1 MNKYE
6 ADLKIVKEDGY
17 YLRTVKKQNYEICL
31 QAIDNWGPAIQ
42 FIRWKTT
49 NLSKIQRNNLC
60 KKAVLK
66 DGELLK
72 YVKRQTEEICL
83 LAVRENPW
91 ALKYVKRQTE
101 RICIEAVKQWG
112 TVLQLVKKQTPKICL
127 EAVKQ
132 NSFALY
138 YVKKQF
144 EGICMIAVKQDGF
157 ALEYVKNQTYKIC
170 LEAVKQDGE
179 SLKYVKNQTKEI
191 CIEAVEND
199 ARSIQYIKWDQLKL
213 TESEVDEMHKLA
225 LTQTSR
231 ALVFIKD
238 KSKYIKMFNI
248 KFSKND
254 RKVMAINING
264 EWLFTVG
271 CQDNITKEKFI
282 HRIYNEGGGFDK
294 EKGVNVH
301 RQYYIDFLDQFPD
314 KKAV

>member
-144 EGICMIAVKQDGF
+144 EGICMIAVKQDG
-157 ALEYVKNQTYKIC
+157 
-170 LEAVKQDGE
+170 E

>member
-6 ADLKIVKEDGY
+6 ADLKMVKEDGY

-144 EGICMIAVKQDGF
+144 EGICMIAVKQDG
-157 ALEYVKNQTYKIC
+157 
-170 LEAVKQDGE
+170 E
-179 SLKYVKNQTKEI
+179 SLKYVKKQTKEI

-199 ARSIQYIKWDQLKL
+199 ARSIQYIKWNQLKL
-213 TESEVDEMHKLA
+213 NESEVDEMHKLA

-282 HRIYNEGGGFDK
+282 HRIYNEGGGFDL
-294 EKGVNVH
+294 EKGINIH
-301 RQYYIDFLDQFPD
+301 RQVYLNFLKQF
-314 KKAV
+314 